1 MKHYISTP
9 KKPFY
14 KNYFEDKTG
23 SKAIVQ
29 NKKDKFKV
37 ILNFNSST
45 ALKEFVEKIN

>member
-1 MKHYISTP
+1 MTI
-9 KKPFY
+9 FY